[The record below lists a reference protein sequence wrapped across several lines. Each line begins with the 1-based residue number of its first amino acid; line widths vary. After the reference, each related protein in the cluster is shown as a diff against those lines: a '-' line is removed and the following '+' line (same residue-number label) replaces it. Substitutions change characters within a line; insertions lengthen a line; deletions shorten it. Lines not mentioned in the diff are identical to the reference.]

1 MLTSFA
7 LVVAGLLL
15 LCGGAEILV
24 RGAAGMALRLGI
36 TPLVVGLTIVAFGTS
51 SPELFV
57 STKASLVGQGSLALG
72 TVVGSNICNIL
83 LILGVGCL
91 IRPIK
96 IHLQVLRVDLPIMVA
111 ASVLLAVMLWAGEL
125 TRLYGVGLIA
135 GVILYTWFTI
145 RLSKRDAG
153 KKDAES
159 FVTEQDKSEGPGL
172 WLVILMVAGAGL
184 LVVGT
189 DMILKGAVDL
199 ATRLGISEAVIG
211 LTLIAVGGS
220 LPELATTVSAS
231 IGGNGDIAVGNVVGS
246 NIFNILCVLGVAS
259 TARAIPVS
267 GIEVADVF
275 VMLGVSVLMV
285 PLMKSGFSLK
295 RWEGVMMLLLYAI
308 YVASLAVR

>member
-1 MLTSFA
+1 
-7 LVVAGLLL
+7 
-15 LCGGAEILV
+15 
-24 RGAAGMALRLGI
+24 MALRLGI

-57 STKASLVGQGSLALG
+57 STKASLLGQGSLALG

-111 ASVLLAVMLWAGEL
+111 ASLLLAVMLWTGEL
-125 TRLYGVGLIA
+125 TRVYGIGLIGA
-135 GVILYTWFTI
+135 VLLYTGFTI

-153 KKDAES
+153 KKDAEA
-159 FVTEQDKSEGPGL
+159 FVPEGDKSEGPAL
-172 WLVILMVAGAGL
+172 WLVVLMVGGAIL

-189 DMILKGAVDL
+189 DMILSGAVDL
-199 ATRLGISEAVIG
+199 ATRLGVSQAVIG

-231 IGGNGDIAVGNVVGS
+231 IGGNGDIAVGNIVGS
-246 NIFNILCVLGVAS
+246 NIFNILCVLGFASVAHP
-259 TARAIPVS
+259 IPVS
-267 GIEVADVF
+267 GIELADVL
-275 VMLGVSVLMV
+275 VMLGVSVMIV

-295 RWEGVMMLLLYAI
+295 RWEGAVMLLLYAV